1 MSDETRI
8 NCTEA
13 AEMLADYLKTE
24 LTPENAERV
33 RRHQARC
40 GHCFQTAELE
50 RRFRELLEQRAASV
64 RCPEA
69 ARARILAA
77 LAAARGD
84 G

>member
-1 MSDETRI
+1 MTDETRI

-33 RRHQARC
+33 RRHLARC
-40 GHCFQTAELE
+40 SHCFQTAELE
-50 RRFRELLEQRAASV
+50 RRFRELLEQRATAV